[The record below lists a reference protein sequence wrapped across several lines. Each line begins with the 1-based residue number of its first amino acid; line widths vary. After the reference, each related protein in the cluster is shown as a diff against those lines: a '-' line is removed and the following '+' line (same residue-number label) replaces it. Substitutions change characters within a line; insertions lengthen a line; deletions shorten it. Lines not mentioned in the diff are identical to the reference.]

1 MVGDAKIGVHHHH
14 VRPSNHSRRIAFFVV
29 VAYGENLKWTRTVVW
44 NQLLARMGRVE
55 TQLSAVPRG
64 AAFSLNFPIA
74 VATPKLAN
82 TLTVYVKNTRRDAH
96 SHLGLPTAVQ
106 SNPWSQARSIIIYS
120 CALCTVSRDETQLT
134 LHVTEP
140 VPLSNSLGVATVY
153 GKN

>member
-1 MVGDAKIGVHHHH
+1 MAWPTDAGKKDAGTHPPRPSPKRQPMVGDAKIGIHHQH

-55 TQLSAVPRG
+55 TQRSAVPRG

-82 TLTVYVKNTRRDAH
+82 TLTVYVTNTRRDAH
-96 SHLGLPTAVQ
+96 SHLGLLTAVK
-106 SNPWSQARSIIIYS
+106 SSPWSQGRLMMSIIVRH
-120 CALCTVSRDETQLT
+120 AL
-134 LHVTEP
+134 
-140 VPLSNSLGVATVY
+140 
-153 GKN
+153 